1 MIGFKKVPTKLV
13 IGIFFF
19 LIALIFLLYLDL
31 NSGQP
36 PAEEEIIYSENIE
49 DVPLEVASQQTYEVK
64 DGEILSIIFE
74 KFKVPLNTQYKIYSL
89 EDANLVTNIRPGNKI
104 IFSYFGEKLTNIGI
118 VKDKLSSIEISI
130 GKKIELRKI
139 KNAVETISSYAGGT
153 ISSSFYEDA
162 LASGMPD
169 SVIMDLAY
177 IFGWDIDFVFDI
189 REGDTFSV
197 IYETPYS
204 KGEKIKNG
212 DILIAE
218 FTNQDKT
225 YVANRFI
232 DQDNKKGY
240 FDENGENMQKAFLRA
255 PLEFSY
261 ISSHFNPNR
270 MHPVLHT
277 IRAHNGVDYAAPTGS
292 PVRATG
298 SGSVEFAG
306 VRNGCGKEIVLKHTN
321 DYSTRY
327 CHLSKFESKV
337 KKGKKVMQGQV
348 IGYVGSTGLATG
360 PHLHY
365 EFKIGNRHTDPVKIK
380 LPSAEPLSSK
390 LKLDFD
396 ILFKKNKLMLDDMSK
411 FTNQNISYKNE

>member
-13 IGIFFF
+13 IGIFLL
-19 LIALIFLLYLDL
+19 LIALVLLLYLDL
-31 NSGQP
+31 TSEQP
-36 PAEEEIIYSENIE
+36 PAEEEIAYSEAIE
-49 DVPLEVASQQTYEVK
+49 GAPLEVISQQTYEVK

-89 EDANLVTNIRPGNKI
+89 KEANLVTNIRPGNRI
-104 IFSYFGEKLTNIGI
+104 IFTYLGNELTNIAI

-130 GKKIELRKI
+130 GQKIILNKVTNNI
-139 KNAVETISSYAGGT
+139 ETISSYAGGT

-162 LASGMPD
+162 SASGMPD

-189 REGDTFSV
+189 RKGDTFSV

-204 KGEKIKNG
+204 KGEMVENG

-218 FTNQDKT
+218 FTNQNKT

-232 DQDNKKGY
+232 DQEGKKGY
-240 FDENGENMQKAFLRA
+240 FDNNGENLQKAFLRA

-277 IRAHNGVDYAAPTGS
+277 IRAHNGVDYAAPRGS

-298 SGSVEFAG
+298 SGSVEFVG

-327 CHLSKFESKV
+327 CHLNKFDGKV
-337 KKGKKVMQGQV
+337 KKGRKIQQGQV

-365 EFKIGNRHTDPVKIK
+365 EFKIGNKHTDPVKIK

-390 LKLDFD
+390 LKMDFD
-396 ILFKKNKLMLDDMSK
+396 ILFKKNKLMLDDMRK
-411 FTNQNISYKNE
+411 FSSKNENG

>member
-13 IGIFFF
+13 IGIFFL
-19 LIALIFLLYLDL
+19 LIALVLLLYLDL
-31 NSGQP
+31 TSEQP
-36 PAEEEIIYSENIE
+36 PAEEEIAYSEAIE
-49 DVPLEVASQQTYEVK
+49 GAPLEVVSQQTYEVK
-64 DGEILSIIFE
+64 DGKILSIIFE

-89 EDANLVTNIRPGNKI
+89 KEANLVTNIRPGNRI
-104 IFSYFGEKLTNIGI
+104 IFTYLGNELTNIAI

-130 GKKIELRKI
+130 GQKIILNKVTNNI
-139 KNAVETISSYAGGT
+139 ETISSFAGGT

-162 LASGMPD
+162 SASGMPD

-189 REGDTFSV
+189 RKGDTFSV

-204 KGEKIKNG
+204 KGEMVENG

-218 FTNQDKT
+218 FTNQNKT

-232 DQDNKKGY
+232 DQEGKKGY
-240 FDENGENMQKAFLRA
+240 FDNNGENLQKAFLRA

-277 IRAHNGVDYAAPTGS
+277 IRAHNGVDYAAPRGS

-298 SGSVEFAG
+298 SGSVEFVG

-327 CHLSKFESKV
+327 CHLNKFESKV
-337 KKGKKVMQGQV
+337 KKGRKIQQGQV

-365 EFKIGNRHTDPVKIK
+365 EFKIGNKHTDPVKIK

-390 LKLDFD
+390 LKMDFD
-396 ILFKKNKLMLDDMSK
+396 ILFKKNKLMLDDMRK
-411 FTNQNISYKNE
+411 FSSKNENG